1 MTFWLRGVFCV
12 AFVVLA
18 VHQAAGQELT
28 EKELIERFLAHN
40 PQLRELQA
48 GFAALREDLRGR
60 TFYPN
65 PTAIYTRE
73 GAGFAEFFEFEQP
86 IILTDRRRHLREAG
100 TAALR
105 ASEYSM
111 AQNMWELRSDLRL
124 AFHHLLEA
132 QEKQRIM
139 RSAIGEFEKVVQIL
153 RVREAEGEGSRFDLI
168 RADRELFESRADLST
183 VEAALA
189 SLQNTLT
196 AITLVPQLSKTRA
209 IGDMTHLPSSPSVE
223 DLIKRALAR
232 RQDYLAAK
240 TQIER
245 FAKEELAARRLRIP
259 DPILTVGFKRGEG
272 FPTTRNGS
280 VVAVT
285 VPIPLFDRGQ
295 AKVAIAEAE
304 QEKARARLDFLER
317 QIQAQVTAAHA
328 AYALRKTMV
337 EQYRRETEKSGMEL
351 VAIAKTAYEE
361 GEKTILE
368 LLDVYRVSR
377 QAELR
382 VLELLTATKDAQIEI
397 DRVVGEEV
405 FP

>member
-1 MTFWLRGVFCV
+1 MPFWSRGVFCV
-12 AFVVLA
+12 AIVVLA

-28 EKELIERFLAHN
+28 EKELIERFLAHS
-40 PQLRELQA
+40 PQQRELQA
-48 GFAALREDLRGR
+48 GLAALREELRGR

-86 IILTDRRRHLREAG
+86 LILTDRRRHLRDAG
-100 TAALR
+100 TAAVR
-105 ASEYSM
+105 ASEYSIG
-111 AQNMWELRSDLRL
+111 QNMWELRSDLRVVYYR
-124 AFHHLLEA
+124 LLEA

-139 RSAIGEFEKVVQIL
+139 RSAIGEFEKVVLIL
-153 RVREAEGEGSRFDLI
+153 RQREAAGEGSRFDLI
-168 RADRELFESRADLST
+168 RAERELFESRADLSA
-183 VEAALA
+183 VQAALV
-189 SLQNTLT
+189 SLQNRL
-196 AITLVPQLSKTRA
+196 AAASLDPRLSQVRA
-209 IGDMTHLPSSPSVE
+209 IGDMTRLVSSPSVE
-223 DLIKRALAR
+223 DLIRRALAH
-232 RQDYLAAK
+232 RQDYLATKAE
-240 TQIER
+240 IER

-259 DPILTVGFKRGEG
+259 DPVVRVGFKRGEG
-272 FPTTRNGS
+272 FPATRNGS

-285 VPIPLFDRGQ
+285 VPIPFFDRGQ

-304 QEKARARLDFLER
+304 QKRAQARLDFLER

-328 AYALRKTMV
+328 AYTLRATMV
-337 EQYRRETEKSGMEL
+337 EQYRRETEKSGMEI
-351 VAIAKTAYEE
+351 VGIAKIAYEE

-368 LLDVYRVSR
+368 LLDVYRVLR

-382 VLELLTATKDAQIEI
+382 ALELLAATKDAQIEI